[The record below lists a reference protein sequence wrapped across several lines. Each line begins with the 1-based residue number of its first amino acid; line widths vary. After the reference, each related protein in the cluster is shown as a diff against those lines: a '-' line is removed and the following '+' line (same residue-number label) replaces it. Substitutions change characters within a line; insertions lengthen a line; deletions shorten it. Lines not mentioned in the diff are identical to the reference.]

1 MKKKCL
7 LGFLII
13 ITALIFANSYLKIEH
28 NINIAEYF
36 SKDNRLNASEI
47 EYLKE
52 YGDLIYGSDQ
62 NTPPL
67 RYLNPDSGQ
76 YEGLVIDYLSALS
89 IELGVNIK
97 MKPMIWNE
105 ALEALER
112 GDIDFCDMHA
122 SKDRSR
128 SFIFT
133 DPIYYQRGAI
143 LIKKNNTSIKTPQD
157 IKGKNI
163 AAIKGDYIFEHLAEN
178 YTDVRGVETEN
189 LRDAISRLERV
200 K

>member
-1 MKKKCL
+1 MKKKYI
-7 LGFLII
+7 LGFLIL
-13 ITALIFANSYLKIEH
+13 ITAFIFANTYFKIEH
-28 NINIAEYF
+28 NMNVTEYF
-36 SKDNRLNASEI
+36 SKDNWLNASEI

-52 YGDLIYGSDQ
+52 HGDLIYGADE

-76 YEGLVIDYLSALS
+76 YEGLVIDYLNALS

-97 MKPMIWNE
+97 MKPMIWHE
-105 ALEALER
+105 ALEALEK

-122 SKDRSR
+122 SKERSN

-143 LIKKNNTSIKTPQD
+143 LTKKNNTNIKTPQD
-157 IKGKNI
+157 IKGKTI
-163 AAIKGDYIFEHLAEN
+163 AAIKGDYVFEHLSEN
-178 YTDVRGVETEN
+178 YTEVNGMKTEN
-189 LRDAISRLERV
+189 LRGHYPIR
-200 K
+200 KG